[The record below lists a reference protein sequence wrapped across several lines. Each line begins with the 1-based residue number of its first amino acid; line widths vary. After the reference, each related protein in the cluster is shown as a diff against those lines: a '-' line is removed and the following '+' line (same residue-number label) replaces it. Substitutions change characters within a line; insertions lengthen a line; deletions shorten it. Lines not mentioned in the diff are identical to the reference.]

1 MSKIIVY
8 NCIIIGAGPAGYSA
22 AIYAGRADLNPILY
36 TGSEPGGQLTYTS
49 SVENYPGYPK
59 GVTGFQL
66 MVNFKK
72 QAKRFNTIIKEQC
85 IIKVDFLKET
95 GATHSLY
102 TETGEKVQTKG
113 VIIATGATAK
123 YLGLESEKR
132 LKGNGI
138 STCATC
144 DGFFYKEKVV
154 AVVGGGDTA
163 LEEAIYLSKLC
174 KKVHIIVRKGKLRAN
189 KAIQHRANKVL
200 NIEIHFFNEVKE
212 VLGKNFVEGILLLNK
227 ETSKERILS
236 IEGLFIAI
244 GHQPNTSIFKNQ
256 IQLDKNGYI
265 LSKKNETQTNLPGVF
280 AAGDVQDNIYR
291 QAITSASSGCMA
303 ALDLDKYISNFL

>member
-1 MSKIIVY
+1 MSKIMVY
-8 NCIIIGAGPAGYSA
+8 NCVIIGAGPAGYSA
-22 AIYAGRADLNPILY
+22 AIYAGRADLKPILY
-36 TGSEPGGQLTYTS
+36 TGSIPGGQLTTTTE
-49 SVENYPGYPK
+49 VENYPGYPK

-72 QAKRFNTIIKEQC
+72 QAERLNTIIKEQC
-85 IIKVDFLKET
+85 IIKVNLLKEI
-95 GATHSLY
+95 GSIHSLY

-123 YLGLESEKR
+123 CLGLESEER
-132 LKGNGI
+132 LKGNGV

-144 DGFFYKEKVV
+144 DGFFYRGKVV

-163 LEEAIYLSKLC
+163 LEESIYLSRIC
-174 KKVHIIVRKGKLRAN
+174 KKVHLIVRKGKLRAS
-189 KAIQHRANKVL
+189 KSMQHRANKIL
-200 NIEIHFFNEVKE
+200 NLKIHFCHEVKE
-212 VLGKNFVEGILLLNK
+212 ILGKEFVKGIIILNK
-227 ETSKERILS
+227 ETSKKKNLS

-265 LSKKNETQTNLPGVF
+265 LTQKGSTNTNLPGVF
-280 AAGDVQDNIYR
+280 AAGDVQDSIYR

-303 ALDLDKYISNFL
+303 ALDLDRYISI